1 MAEDQPAAPKRGGV
15 ERRAILKGLATGGAV
30 LTVAPPVAAGAHDA
44 PPKPDPAIAGA
55 NEQSAPDAPP
65 PPPPTTTHVGA
76 DFTLGVTQSLGLDS
90 IAPNPVSP
98 LPGLHHTPV
107 HQ

>member
-15 ERRAILKGLATGGAV
+15 ERRAILKGLANGGAV

-55 NEQSAPDAPP
+55 MQQSALDAPP
-65 PPPPTTTHVGA
+65 TPPLKTTPVGA
-76 DFTLGVTQSLGLDS
+76 AFLIAVVKHLGLDS
-90 IAPNPVSP
+90 NSDKSSAERPA
-98 LPGLHHTPV
+98 
-107 HQ
+107 

>member
-1 MAEDQPAAPKRGGV
+1 MRISDWSSDVCSSDLQPAAPKRGGV

-55 NEQSAPDAPP
+55 IEQSALDAPP
-65 PPPPTTTHVGA
+65 PPPLTTTHVGA
-76 DFTLGVTQSLGLDS
+76 DFMIDVVKSLGID
-90 IAPNPVSP
+90 
-98 LPGLHHTPV
+98 
-107 HQ
+107 